1 MAHPS
6 LATASPKQTGEGL
19 HMSMDARIHAL
30 TLRFP
35 PALDERF
42 ADEHFAQML
51 VQVRLGLALAV
62 SLHAWTCTPSAS

>member
-1 MAHPS
+1 
-6 LATASPKQTGEGL
+6 
-19 HMSMDARIHAL
+19 MSMDARSHAL